1 MAEDTMLTE
10 AIEALRKGDH
20 ARAKDLLTRLLKL
33 DQSNATYWVWLSA
46 AVETQKERIYC
57 LQTALKLDPN
67 NAAAKRGLVLFG
79 VLKPDENIK
88 PFPMN
93 HVRPWEESL
102 KKSEEDKPRGLKA
115 AWGNPVTRLMI
126 LGTLV
131 LMVTAVWAG
140 FNAPSAVYRRPTRT
154 PGPSPTYT
162 LTPTALNAKPQVV
175 GTSAFIGPTPLWM
188 LLQATYTPTPLYVV
202 TQHPITSSD
211 AYNAGIRYF
220 EQGNWQDAI
229 TLMKQVAAFEVGSAA
244 DAWYYIGEA
253 YRLSG
258 NNVESKKAFDQAIN
272 IDPNF
277 GVAYLGRAIVT
288 QALDPEANVKPD
300 LDKAI
305 ELDPTYAPAYV
316 ERAAYYIVK
325 KETEAARADVDKA
338 LELDAGSSGAYYVL
352 AQIEL
357 HLGNNA
363 EALTAAQKAN
373 ELDVTSLPVYL
384 VLGQAYQKNGQFKE
398 AVRALIIYNLYHPG
412 DSNAMLFLA
421 TGYNTA
427 GDYQEAINLLD
438 EVIVKDKKRAEAY
451 YQRGLAYLGLEEF
464 KKASTDFK
472 SAAGYDPNDFDA
484 YIGLARAYIKLD
496 FPGDAYLQI
505 KDHAAKLAQSDGQ
518 KAQVYYWEA
527 TALEALENASAVTFW
542 QNLLDLS
549 EDVMPAE
556 WRTLA
561 QERIAARVTG
571 TPTSA
576 LTVTPTPTP
585 TRTPT
590 PTKTTIPTKI
600 P

>member
-1 MAEDTMLTE
+1 MLIE
-10 AIEALRKGDH
+10 AIEALRKRDH
-20 ARAKDLLTRLLKL
+20 VRAKDLLTRLLKV

-79 VLKPDENIK
+79 VLKPDEDIK

-93 HVRPWEESL
+93 HMRPWEENL
-102 KKSEEDKPRGLKA
+102 KKNEADNLKA
-115 AWGNPVTRLMI
+115 AWGNPVIRLGMI
-126 LGTLV
+126 LGTLM
-131 LMVTAVWAG
+131 LMAVVVWAG
-140 FNAPSAVYRRPTRT
+140 FNAPKAVYRRPTRT
-154 PGPSPTYT
+154 PGPSPTFSQ
-162 LTPTALNAKPQVV
+162 TPTAMNASPQVLV
-175 GTSAFIGPTPLWM
+175 TPAYRGPTPLWL
-188 LLQATYTPTPLYVV
+188 LLQATYTPTLLYVI
-202 TQHPITSSD
+202 TQHPVTSSD

-220 EQGNWQDAI
+220 KQGNWQDAI
-229 TLMKQVAAFEVGSAA
+229 TLMKQVATLEAGSAA

-258 NNVESKKAFDQAIN
+258 NNVESKKAFDQAID

-277 GVAYLGRAIVT
+277 GVAYLGRAIVSL
-288 QALDPEANVKPD
+288 AMDPSAIVEPD

-305 ELDPTYAPAYV
+305 KFDPTHSPAYV
-316 ERAAYYIVK
+316 ERAAYFIVNN
-325 KETEAARADVDKA
+325 ETEAARSDVDKA

-357 HLGNNA
+357 LLGNKA
-363 EALTAAQKAN
+363 KALTAAQKAN

-384 VLGQAYQKNGQFKE
+384 VLGQAYQQNGQFEE
-398 AVRALIIYNLYHPG
+398 AVQALVIYNLYHP
-412 DSNAMLFLA
+412 DDISAMLILA
-421 TGYNTA
+421 TGYNAA
-427 GDYQEAINLLD
+427 GDYQEAIDLLD
-438 EVIVKDKKRAEAY
+438 EVISKDKKRVEAY

-472 SAAGYDPNDFDA
+472 SAVGYDPNDFDA
-484 YIGLARAYIKLD
+484 YIGLAKAYLKLG

-527 TALEALENASAVTFW
+527 TALEALENAFAVTFW
-542 QNLLDLS
+542 QNLLDLP
-549 EDVMPAE
+549 EEVMPAE
-556 WRTLA
+556 WRTQA
-561 QERIAARVTG
+561 QEFIAARVTG
-571 TPTSA
+571 TPTSV
-576 LTVTPTPTP
+576 LTVTPTLTS
-585 TRTPT
+585 T
-590 PTKTTIPTKI
+590 PTKNTISTKT